1 METNIRIFDNPKF
14 GEIRVTVDK
23 NGEPMFCL
31 SDICRVLEIKNTS
44 RCKSR
49 LKQDGISLMK
59 GVSITK
65 NQYGKE
71 TEQLVT
77 LTYINENNLYRVI
90 MRSDKEQAEAF
101 QDWVCEEVLP
111 SIRKTGG
118 YMIAAPEETNEEL
131 LARAI
136 LVANDAIKRRDE
148 KIKKL
153 EQDNKEAEEIIKEL
167 RPKAEL
173 MEKVLDMGEQVDIGQ
188 ATKILELPFGRNRLF
203 KKLREN
209 GIFFKD
215 RNEPKQK
222 YIEQKLF
229 VVKEKLIKCSGYNS
243 FTVLK
248 VLVTQKGLE
257 FLANL
262 FKKEINNK

>member
-1 METNIRIFDNPKF
+1 METNIRIFDNSEF
-14 GEIRVTVDK
+14 GEIRTVIKD
-23 NGEPMFCL
+23 NENILFCL
-31 SDICRVLEIKNTS
+31 SDVCKVLNL
-44 RCKSR
+44 RAANVAQR
-49 LKQDGISLMK
+49 LGDDVVLKYPIPDRIGR
-59 GVSITK
+59 
-65 NQYGKE
+65 
-71 TEQLVT
+71 EQLTTFVNEDGLYDVILDSRKPKAKKFRKWVT
-77 LTYINENNLYRVI
+77 
-90 MRSDKEQAEAF
+90 S
-101 QDWVCEEVLP
+101 EVLP

-229 VVKEKLIKCSGYNS
+229 VVKEKLINCSGYNS